1 MDENLLTVTE
11 LTDRIKTELEEKFP
25 GVWVTGEISNYLH
38 HSSGHRY
45 FTLKDANAQIKCVIW
60 KFVGQ
65 HMTFKPDNGMK
76 VKLFGDVTVY
86 PKGGVYQIR
95 VTRLQPL
102 GVGDLEAQFQALK
115 EELFKEG
122 LFDEEYKQ
130 PLPEFPSTIG
140 LITSP
145 TGAAVRDMISIL
157 QRRAPWVKIILAP
170 VHVQGEGAAE
180 EIARAIEMFNRYDK
194 VDLLIAGRGGGS
206 LEDLWA
212 FNEEVL
218 ARAIFESRIP
228 VVSAVGHQI
237 DYTISDFVA
246 DLRAPTPSAAAELT
260 VPDRREIEAYLRKV
274 KGKLSHGALT
284 YIELARE
291 KLNGFTRSPVFKRP
305 FDLVYRRQQELDELK
320 TALYKQFSYYLSY
333 QKQNLGAITEKLL
346 ALSPE
351 SILKR
356 GFAVV
361 RSDPEGLILR
371 DASLTAVG
379 DSLRIGLYRGGLSAT
394 VKKIETKSD

>member
-1 MDENLLTVTE
+1 MDEILLTVTE
-11 LTDRIKTELEEKFP
+11 LTERIKADLEEKFP
-25 GVWVTGEISNYLH
+25 GIWVTGEISNYLH

-65 HMTFKPDNGMK
+65 HMTFKPENGMK

-86 PKGGVYQIR
+86 PKGGTYQIR

-115 EELFKEG
+115 EKLSKEG

-130 PLPEFPSTIG
+130 SLPEFPMTIG

-145 TGAAVRDMISIL
+145 TGAAVRDIINIL
-157 QRRAPWVKIILAP
+157 QRRAPWVRIILAP

-180 EIARAIEMFNRYDK
+180 EIARAIEMFNRYGQA
-194 VDLLIAGRGGGS
+194 DLLITGRGGGS

-260 VPDRREIEAYLRKV
+260 VPDTSELMAHMSKMRS
-274 KGKLSHGALT
+274 KLSRGALA

-291 KLNGFTRSPVFKRP
+291 KLNGSTRSPIFKRP
-305 FDLVYRRQQELDELK
+305 FDLVYRRQQELDELR
-320 TALYKQFSYYLSY
+320 TRLHKQLSYYLSY
-333 QKQNLGAITEKLL
+333 QKQKLGAITEKLL

-379 DSLRIGLYRGGLSAT
+379 DSVRIRLYKGGLHAT
-394 VKKIETKSD
+394 IKKVEAKSD